1 MSVINKMLKD
11 LDSRQQ
17 PHNVQNISA
26 LQQSAQ
32 AAKSS
37 KLPWLIVLLLVFV
50 AFGFYLYQSLAS
62 QPKPESNPIIE
73 KTAVIQPQPQ
83 VESVQPKA
91 VKTER
96 VVAEKQQPI
105 LLQAQVPVTPVVDN
119 NEAQTAV
126 VKTESVVQPK
136 IEVKATPPAP
146 RPQSQLEIKEVK
158 LSPKELA
165 NKFIKEA
172 KEAELSGNLATA
184 REDYAKAIKL
194 DQTRHQVRAKLAA
207 LYYGERNN
215 AAAIQLLN
223 DGIQRFPQQTEFRL
237 LLAKIQLKQNKPQ
250 QAQATLA
257 SIADSDSM
265 APEKWIQ
272 QGSIAQQQQQ
282 YSQAVIAFK
291 KLTEYEPSTARWWLG
306 LGYNLDAAGQYVPA
320 VEAYRKALQLPSLS
334 SASRKYIVSRLA
346 QITTNK

>member
-26 LQQSAQ
+26 LQQNAQ
-32 AAKSS
+32 ATKRS

-73 KTAVIQPQPQ
+73 KTAVIEPQLQ

-91 VKTER
+91 VKTEQ

-105 LLQAQVPVTPVVDN
+105 LPEVPAPVTPVADN
-119 NEAQTAV
+119 NEARTAV
-126 VKTESVVQPK
+126 VNTESVVQPK

-146 RPQSQLEIKEVK
+146 QPQSQLEIKEVK
-158 LSPKELA
+158 LSAKELA

-184 REDYAKAIKL
+184 RKDYAKAIKL
-194 DQTRHQVRAKLAA
+194 DETRHQIRAKLAA

-282 YSQAVIAFK
+282 YTQAVLAFK

-306 LGYNLDAAGQYVPA
+306 LGYNLDAAGQYAPA
-320 VEAYRKALQLPSLS
+320 AEAYRKALQLPTLS
-334 SASRKYIVSRLA
+334 SASRNYIVSRLA
-346 QITTNK
+346 QITANK